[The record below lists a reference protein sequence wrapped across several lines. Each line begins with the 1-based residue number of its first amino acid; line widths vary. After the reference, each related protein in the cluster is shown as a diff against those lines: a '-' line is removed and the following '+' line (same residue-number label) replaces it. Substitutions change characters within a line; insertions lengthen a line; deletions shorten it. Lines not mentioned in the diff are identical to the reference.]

1 MFSFLLGV
9 VFLLGAL
16 VLLVFGSAVVYAKW
30 LRTMAVG
37 ACLLLGCVFCI
48 WSSTL
53 WVGPAAG
60 GLVTKKFGMPLK
72 EGHIV
77 AAQGE
82 RGVQADVISPG
93 WSFGPADGSSWL
105 WWPWLYEVESVNNVT
120 IPEGSVGVVS
130 AMDGSPLPEGEV
142 YAPSWEDPTKM
153 IDAKTFLNGKGCK
166 GPQLTVLP
174 PGQYRFNPKLFDIK
188 TAACVDIPI
197 GEVGVVRANA
207 GTVYVSTNDNA
218 EVVNGVPLVPKGY
231 KGLWKEP
238 LMPNKYYLHPNAYQV
253 VPVKVTKRVYS
264 YTSPKGSEANTASK
278 NEPEGDNS
286 IHVRSSDSFQ
296 FPVDVRV
303 AVAIKA
309 MDAPYVVAKIGNP
322 DRKADKDGFE
332 LIEERCILPSI
343 RAILRN
349 SAEKKKALE
358 YVNSRTQVES
368 DAMKLFSADM
378 AKDKIETEGFFL
390 NDIGLNRTPEGQQL
404 LKTQTDTELA
414 LQQQAQYQQQVKAED
429 QRALQVKA
437 KTAADQ
443 QEKIQAS
450 LAGIEVEKNGA
461 EAAKNKAMGDAAQS
475 LVYEAKVKAIGG
487 AENFIK
493 LEVAKMV
500 VDKLGTALTEWKPV
514 LPNTV
519 VIGGGGGSGLDGIM
533 SGVMANLAETLNKPR
548 QAATA
553 PAVAK

>member
-9 VFLLGAL
+9 MLLLGAV
-16 VLLVFGSAVVYAKW
+16 VLAVFGAAVIYARW
-30 LRTMAVG
+30 LRVLAIGV
-37 ACLLLGCVFCI
+37 CLLLAATFCI

-60 GLVTKKFGMPLK
+60 GLVTKKFGVPLK

-77 AAQGE
+77 AAVGE
-82 RGVQADVISPG
+82 RGVQADIISPG
-93 WSFGPADGSSWL
+93 WSFGPADNSSWL
-105 WWPWLYEVESVNNVT
+105 WWPWLYEVESVPNIT
-120 IPEGSVGVVS
+120 IPEGNVGVVS
-130 AMDGSPLPEGEV
+130 ALDGSPLPEGEV

-153 IDAKTFLNGKGCK
+153 IDAKTFLTGKGCK

-174 PGQYRFNPKLFDIK
+174 PGQYRYNPKLFEVK
-188 TAACVDIPI
+188 PYPCVDIPI

-207 GTVYVSTNDNA
+207 GQVFVSTNVEA
-218 EVVNGVPLVPKGY
+218 EVVNGVPLVPRGFR
-231 KGLWKEP
+231 GLWREP

-264 YTSPKGSEANTASK
+264 YTSPKGSEANTANK
-278 NEPEGDNS
+278 TEPEGDNS

-322 DRKADKDGFE
+322 DTRADKNAFE

-358 YVNSRTQVES
+358 YVNSRTQVEA
-368 DAMKLFSADM
+368 DAMKLFAADM

-414 LQQQAQYQQQVKAED
+414 LQQQAQYKQQVNAEE

-443 QEKIQAS
+443 QEKIQIS
-450 LAGIEVEKNGA
+450 LAGIESEKNNA
-461 EAAKNKAMGDAAQS
+461 EAAKNKALGDAAQS

-500 VDKLGTALTEWKPV
+500 VDKLGAALIEWKPV
-514 LPNTV
+514 LPTTV
-519 VIGGGGGSGLDGIM
+519 VMGGGGSGSSLDSITA
-533 SGVMANLAETLNKPR
+533 GVMAQFVGAMEKAKP
-548 QAATA
+548 A
-553 PAVAK
+553 PAPAPVK

>member
-1 MFSFLLGV
+1 
-9 VFLLGAL
+9 
-16 VLLVFGSAVVYAKW
+16 
-30 LRTMAVG
+30 
-37 ACLLLGCVFCI
+37 
-48 WSSTL
+48 
-53 WVGPAAG
+53 
-60 GLVTKKFGMPLK
+60 
-72 EGHIV
+72 
-77 AAQGE
+77 
-82 RGVQADVISPG
+82 
-93 WSFGPADGSSWL
+93 
-105 WWPWLYEVESVNNVT
+105 
-120 IPEGSVGVVS
+120 
-130 AMDGSPLPEGEV
+130 
-142 YAPSWEDPTKM
+142 
-153 IDAKTFLNGKGCK
+153 
-166 GPQLTVLP
+166 
-174 PGQYRFNPKLFDIK
+174 
-188 TAACVDIPI
+188 
-197 GEVGVVRANA
+197 
-207 GTVYVSTNDNA
+207 
-218 EVVNGVPLVPKGY
+218 
-231 KGLWKEP
+231 
-238 LMPNKYYLHPNAYQV
+238 
-253 VPVKVTKRVYS
+253 
-264 YTSPKGSEANTASK
+264 
-278 NEPEGDNS
+278 
-286 IHVRSSDSFQ
+286 
-296 FPVDVRV
+296 V

-322 DRKADKDGFE
+322 DLRVDKNAFE

-461 EAAKNKAMGDAAQS
+461 EAAKNKAQGLAAES

-500 VDKLGTALTEWKPV
+500 VDKLGAALIEWKPV
-514 LPNTV
+514 LPTTV
-519 VIGGGGGSGLDGIM
+519 VMGGGSGSGSGLDGLITGM
-533 SGVMANLAETLNKPR
+533 LANLADTMKKPVPVPV
-548 QAATA
+548 AV
-553 PAVAK
+553 PAK